1 LQFTRENSAANV
13 IRSYERG
20 RIRIGERWVA
30 GHVIV
35 SAHEIVGNWEVTEPG
50 ALTLD
55 LLAPAISLE
64 PEIIVLGT
72 GNVGLLPDLSLTAA
86 LGERAIGLE
95 VMATPAAC
103 RTYNVLVHEGR
114 QVVAALFNAG
124 APSAAAAR

>member
-1 LQFTRENSAANV
+1 LQFTRENSAVNV

-20 RIRIGERWVA
+20 RIRIGERWIA

-35 SAHEIVGNWEVTEPG
+35 SANEIVGNWDVTEPD

-64 PEIIVLGT
+64 PAIIVLGT
-72 GNVGLLPDLSLTAA
+72 GSVGLLPDLSLTGA
-86 LGERAIGLE
+86 LAERAIGLE

-114 QVVAALFNAG
+114 QVVAALFNG
-124 APSAAAAR
+124 DVQSAARSP